1 MALLKTEAEK
11 LSNNSLERG
20 VVEEIIDRD
29 ATFGLLPF
37 MRVDGKAYVYNREN
51 TLGGVGFLDP
61 NDTISESASTF
72 TEITTNLRIIAG
84 DVDVDK
90 FLRDTM
96 GDTND
101 QVAIQLAGKAKQMR
115 RTFQDAFA
123 NGDNGA
129 NAKQFDGIVNLV
141 TAGQT
146 ITPAANGAALT
157 LGMLDQLKDQVKNGP
172 DAFIMAPSV
181 LRAWKALVRA
191 SGGTTPVHQQ
201 LSNFTGVEVPAHD
214 GIPILVNDFLP
225 LDEDQGSTTGATT
238 SVYAARMN
246 EVDGLHGIYGG
257 SNAGFVFEDIG
268 TVQNKD
274 AQRYRVKWYTSLV
287 LKSTQSL
294 ARLKGITNV

>member
-1 MALLKTEAEK
+1 MALLKVEAEK

-37 MRVDGKAYVYNREN
+37 MKVDGKAYVYNRED

-61 NDTISESASTF
+61 NDTIAESAATF
-72 TEITTNLRIIAG
+72 NEITTNLRIIAG
-84 DVDVDK
+84 DVDIDK

-115 RTFQDAFA
+115 RTFQDAFV
-123 NGDNGA
+123 NGDNA
-129 NAKQFDGIVNLV
+129 TNAKQFDGLVNLV

-146 ITPAANGAALT
+146 LEAGVNGAALT
-157 LGMLDQLKDQVKNGP
+157 LDMLDQLKDQVKNGP
-172 DAFIMAPSV
+172 DAFIMRPSV

-201 LSNFTGVEVPAHD
+201 LSNFTGVEIPAHD

-225 LDEDQGSTTGATT
+225 GDEDQGTATDTT
-238 SVYAARMN
+238 SVYAIRMN
-246 EVDGLHGIYGG
+246 ETDGVHGIYGG
-257 SNAGFVFEDIG
+257 DNAGFVFEDIG

-287 LKSTQSL
+287 LKSTNSL
-294 ARLKGITNV
+294 ARLKGLTNV

>member
-37 MRVDGKAYVYNREN
+37 MPVQGKAYVYNREN

-72 TEITTNLRIIAG
+72 TEVTTNLRIIAG

-101 QVAIQLAGKAKQMR
+101 QVAVQLAGKAKQMR
-115 RTFQDAFA
+115 RTFQQAFVT
-123 NGDNGA
+123 GDNSV
-129 NAKQFDGIVNLV
+129 NAKSFDGMTALT

-146 ITPAANGAALT
+146 IAADTNGAALT
-157 LGMLDQLKDQVKNGP
+157 LNMLDELKDKVKNGP
-172 DAFIMAPSV
+172 DAFIMRPST
-181 LRAWKALVRA
+181 LRAWKALIRA

-201 LSNFTGVEVPAHD
+201 LSNFVGTEIPAHD

-225 LDEDQGSTTGATT
+225 GDESQGTNDTTC
-238 SVYAARMN
+238 SVFAARMN

-274 AQRYRVKWYTSLV
+274 AQRYRVKWYVSMV